1 MTMSNQVTLEQ
12 LEQQVMQLSPQEQLK
27 LVMHISERLSA
38 MPLGVPMMRD
48 EESLRRQRE
57 KEADELLALCDAAA
71 EMWEG
76 TFDAAEEIRL
86 MRWNRDEQIWPS
98 KS

>member
-1 MTMSNQVTLEQ
+1 MSNQMTLEQ
-12 LEQQVMQLSPQEQLK
+12 LEQQVMRLSPQEQLK

-38 MPLGVPMMRD
+38 MPLGAPMMRD

-76 TFDAAEEIRL
+76 AFDAAEEIRL
-86 MRWNRDEQIWPS
+86 MRRDRDEEVWPS

>member
-1 MTMSNQVTLEQ
+1 MSNQMTLKQ
-12 LEQQVMQLSPQEQLK
+12 LEQQIMQLPPQEQLK
-27 LVMHISERLSA
+27 LVMHISEWLSA
-38 MPLGVPMMRD
+38 MPLGLPMMGD
-48 EESLRRQRE
+48 EESLRRQYE

-76 TFDAAEEIRL
+76 TFDAVEEIRL
-86 MRWNRDEQIWPS
+86 MRWDRDEQIWPS

>member
-1 MTMSNQVTLEQ
+1 MPNQVTLEQ

-38 MPLGVPMMRD
+38 MPLGLPMIGD
-48 EESLRRQRE
+48 EESLRRQYE

-86 MRWNRDEQIWPS
+86 TRRDRDEQIWPS

>member
-1 MTMSNQVTLEQ
+1 MSNQVTLEQ

-38 MPLGVPMMRD
+38 MPFDLQMRGD
-48 EESLRRQRE
+48 EESLQQQRE
-57 KEADELLALCDAAA
+57 KEADELLTLCDAAA

-86 MRWNRDEQIWPS
+86 MRWDRDEQIWPS

>member
-12 LEQQVMQLSPQEQLK
+12 IEQQVMQLSPQEQLK

-38 MPLGVPMMRD
+38 MPLVVPMMRD
-48 EESLRRQRE
+48 EESLRRQRG
-57 KEADELLALCDAAA
+57 KEACDAAA

-86 MRWNRDEQIWPS
+86 MRWDRDEQIWPS